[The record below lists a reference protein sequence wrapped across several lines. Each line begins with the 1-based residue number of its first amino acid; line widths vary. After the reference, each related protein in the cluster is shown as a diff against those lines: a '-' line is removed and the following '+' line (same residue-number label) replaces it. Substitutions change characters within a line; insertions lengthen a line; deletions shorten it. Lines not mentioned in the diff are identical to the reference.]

1 MKQLKF
7 KSFLLSLILILPIHA
22 SQAEGLLPIISFA
35 AGLLN
40 QGIFPTSDNYFT
52 DDDIIISA
60 TDGVDIAANIFV
72 PNNLSGLAPAVIF
85 INSWGLNE
93 YEYLQQAADL
103 AEKGYVVL
111 SYSTRG
117 FGQSGGVIATAGPQD
132 VSDLSRVIDF
142 LLANYPVD
150 PQAIG
155 SAGISYGSGISLLG
169 AAFDSRIKA
178 VSAMSSWGSLTDA
191 LYGNNTP
198 RLVWGELL
206 TLSGQL
212 IGNLDPIVAQYWNDI
227 KSQNLNEI
235 PAIVEWAGIRS
246 PINYVEQLNRNGTAI
261 YFGKA
266 YGDNLFQPNTLLDMF
281 SQLSTPKHIDLVSG
295 THATAELLPSLVG
308 IGDNIIW
315 ENTYKW
321 FDLHLKGETND
332 MATVKPVQMKVKFK
346 DQFDGFDDFPIS
358 QAQPQS
364 FYLHPRSLFNSG
376 DLEDYSYQSWFG
388 KDNTIN
394 AWTGSLFSTQIPLL
408 SQLLEQ
414 LEIPILTDISAASD
428 IRSIYFNS
436 GYLSDQM
443 QIRGNPKVS
452 LQVQPHFEKV
462 QMVAYLYDMDFWGT
476 GTLITHGVMT
486 LPNAQAGKKVQVDF
500 ELVTTAY
507 DVPEGHRLVLA
518 IDTMDPQYKTPTSV
532 NYNLDFEFS
541 SAKQSVLTVPAL

>member
-1 MKQLKF
+1 MKPLKI
-7 KSFLLSLILILPIHA
+7 KSFLLSLLFIMPIHA
-22 SQAEGLLPIISFA
+22 SQADGLLPIISFA

-40 QGIFPTSDNYFT
+40 QGVFPTSDNFTT
-52 DDDIIISA
+52 DDDIIITA
-60 TDGVDIAANIFV
+60 TDGVEIAANIFV
-72 PNNLSGLAPAVIF
+72 PNNLTQLAPTVIF

-132 VSDLSRVIDF
+132 ISDLSTVIDY

-169 AAFDSRIKA
+169 AAFDNRIKA

-191 LYGNNTP
+191 LYGNQTP
-198 RLVWGELL
+198 RQVWGELL
-206 TLSGQL
+206 TLSGEL

-227 KSQNLNEI
+227 KNQNLEAI
-235 PAIVEWAGIRS
+235 PAIVEWANIRS
-246 PINYVEQLNRNGTAI
+246 PINYVDQINQNGTAI
-261 YFGKA
+261 YLGKA
-266 YGDNLFQPNTLLDMF
+266 YGDNLFQPNTLLEMF
-281 SQLSTPKHIDLVSG
+281 SQLTTPKHIDLVSG

-321 FDLHLKGETND
+321 FDLHLKGESND
-332 MATVKPVQMKVKFK
+332 MANAKPVQMKVKFK

-358 QAQPQS
+358 QTQDQS
-364 FYLHPRSLFNSG
+364 FYLHPRSTFDSG
-376 DLEDYSYQSWFG
+376 DLESYSYQSWFG
-388 KDNTIN
+388 KDNTVN

-428 IRSIYFNS
+428 FRSIYFNS
-436 GYLSDQM
+436 GYLNEEL
-443 QIRGNPKVS
+443 QIRGNPQVS
-452 LQVQPHFEKV
+452 LQVQPHHDKV
-462 QMVAYLYDMDFWGT
+462 QLVAYLYDMDFWGT
-476 GTLITHGVMT
+476 GTLITHGVIT
-486 LPNAQAGKKVQVDF
+486 LPNAQSGKKIQVDLD
-500 ELVTTAY
+500 LVTTAY
-507 DVPEGHRLVLA
+507 DVPEGHRVVLA
-518 IDTMDPQYKTPTSV
+518 IDTMDPQYKTPTSA
-532 NYNLDFEFS
+532 NYYLDFEFS
-541 SAKQSVLTVPAL
+541 SSKQSVLTIPAL